1 MSASLG
7 WVGLAQWA
15 LRWSAV
21 IWPRSGDE
29 GTGLKL
35 FEALGGDEGMLR
47 PALQVA
53 KALGARVTAISRG
66 EKKRALALSH
76 GADDFI
82 DSKSPA
88 SLESGVASL
97 DCIINVIPVYH
108 DVTLYT
114 PLLKPSTGKMY
125 LIGITESTMAAFA
138 ADALL
143 LGSSVITASLIGGA
157 PRSAVWRRLCPPDT
171 SMTSVRRHRLH
182 AGGARSCQ

>member
-1 MSASLG
+1 
-7 WVGLAQWA
+7 
-15 LRWSAV
+15 
-21 IWPRSGDE
+21 
-29 GTGLKL
+29 
-35 FEALGGDEGMLR
+35 MLR

-157 PRSAVWRRLCPPDT
+157 PRSAVWRRFCPPDT